1 MAKSS
6 ARFVSRLTKETLAIV
21 LAGGR
26 GTRLAELTRIR
37 AKPAVPFAGK
47 YRIIDFTLSNCLNS
61 NVRRICVLTQYKS
74 HLLIKHL
81 QQGWGHFNAEHG
93 EFVDIIPAQ
102 QWVDED
108 SWYQVPRTPFTRAW
122 TSSRVI
128 PLNWC

>member
-1 MAKSS
+1 MKTVKDGSRLGMVNSS

-37 AKPAVPFAGK
+37 AKPSVPFAGK

-61 NVRRICVLTQYKS
+61 NIRRICVLTQYKS
-74 HLLIKHL
+74 HYLIKHL

-93 EFVDIIPAQ
+93 EFVDII
-102 QWVDED
+102 
-108 SWYQVPRTPFTRAW
+108 VPPEY
-122 TSSRVI
+122 SSELI
-128 PLNWC
+128 L